1 MIEAMPEKYTR
12 SHSHERVKAVERM
25 KRDWQALQRRQRQ
38 GLVLA
43 EDRCRACV
51 KTSLA
56 GDQLRQLRHGG

>member
-1 MIEAMPEKYTR
+1 MIEGMPEKYTR
-12 SHSHERVKAVERM
+12 SHSHERVQAVERM

-43 EDRCRACV
+43 EDRRRARF

-56 GDQLRQLRHGG
+56 GDQLRQLRHGC